1 MHLDV
6 QYFVDDIKL
15 SDVCGL
21 QPGGRGGFRH
31 GRAHGQPGPGENNF
45 KYANCNDNFDCLILA
60 SQGQV
65 CKKVWKH
72 SG

>member
-6 QYFVDDIKL
+6 QYLVDIFL

-45 KYANCNDNFDCLILA
+45 KYAMITLTVKGKCA
-60 SQGQV
+60 
-65 CKKVWKH
+65 KKF
-72 SG
+72 GL